1 MSDETGVHPSVERAL
16 SAASAPWRAVRHDEM
31 DRPIRSPDDFAAALG
46 WDVGRITKSLLLRA
60 QRGDAHAIVVCRA
73 TAKLDFAKVGAVLGT
88 RYEVAPRED
97 LETVVGYPVTGVT
110 PLGVSPDVRVVVD
123 AAIADVRSVMTG
135 GGALGVEVEVDV
147 GDLVGLTAAVVA
159 DVTRSAG

>member
-1 MSDETGVHPSVERAL
+1 MGSTPSPRTPRPTGNPERFDADPSLRDDEGRLAHQWADDGVE
-16 SAASAPWRAVRHDEM
+16 
-31 DRPIRSPDDFAAALG
+31 
-46 WDVGRITKSLLLRA
+46 
-60 QRGDAHAIVVCRA
+60 
-73 TAKLDFAKVGAVLGT
+73 
-88 RYEVAPRED
+88 
-97 LETVVGYPVTGVT
+97 
-110 PLGVSPDVRVVVD
+110 VSPDVRVVVD